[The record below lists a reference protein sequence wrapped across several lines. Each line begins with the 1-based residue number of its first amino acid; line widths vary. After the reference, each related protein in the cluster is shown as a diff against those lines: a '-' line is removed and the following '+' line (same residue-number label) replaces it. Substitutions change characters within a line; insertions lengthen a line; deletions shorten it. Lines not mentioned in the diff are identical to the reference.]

1 MKLPYPFSKF
11 LQKKPE
17 VKVIPILEQKDTT
30 AGGYNPLLFPF
41 FGAEGDHPIL
51 YVSEAVLYMMECAPV
66 WTALHKIAKGV
77 ASIPC
82 KVRDKNNGE
91 YVEHPV
97 LELLAKPDAD
107 ITYSEFIEQ
116 ASQWYLGTG
125 NTYFRAIGLVTQPP
139 LELRVMPSYST
150 TITPAGDGYAAVY
163 LTRLLNIADTYTRKE
178 VMEYGRRRFR
188 FYANEMNELYHIRS
202 YNPQV
207 GSNMIYGLS
216 PLNAVFYEMR
226 QYVEAAKSNL
236 SFLNRAV
243 KLSGVWT
250 YDGFLSDQQRQELER
265 QINTAYAG
273 SNNVGR
279 NALLDKK
286 VAFTDT
292 TKNARDM
299 DYMKT
304 VEHTAQAIYK
314 ALDIPLP
321 LVNAEN
327 MTYDNYESSQFY
339 LFKDAVIPLTQRIFQ
354 ELTNF
359 LMPRYENSENL
370 EIAFNPKDIP
380 QLEPERNAQMKI
392 KKDTG
397 IYTINE
403 LRKESE
409 AEPLDGGQYV
419 YGTMGALPI
428 ATDDADKYASGSS
441 AYDQE
446 GMANYSNQQT
456 QDQQAANEENQKN
469 ANKAAKEEFIRRLK
483 LQVNK
488 DGTSRFTEED
498 IQELAQRHYE

>member
-1 MKLPYPFSKF
+1 
-11 LQKKPE
+11 
-17 VKVIPILEQKDTT
+17 
-30 AGGYNPLLFPF
+30 
-41 FGAEGDHPIL
+41 
-51 YVSEAVLYMMECAPV
+51 
-66 WTALHKIAKGV
+66 
-77 ASIPC
+77 
-82 KVRDKNNGE
+82 
-91 YVEHPV
+91 
-97 LELLAKPDAD
+97 
-107 ITYSEFIEQ
+107 
-116 ASQWYLGTG
+116 
-125 NTYFRAIGLVTQPP
+125 
-139 LELRVMPSYST
+139 MPSYST
-150 TITPAGDGYAAVY
+150 TITPAGDGYADVY
-163 LTRLLNIADTYTRKE
+163 LTRLLSIADTYSRKE
-178 VMEYGRRRFR
+178 VKEYGRTRFR
-188 FYANEMNELYHIRS
+188 FYANDFNELYHIRS
-202 YNPQV
+202 FNPQV

-250 YDGFLSDQQRQELER
+250 YDGMLSDQQRQELER
-265 QINTAYAG
+265 QINAAYAG

-286 VAFTDT
+286 VTFTDA

-339 LFKDAVIPLTQRIFQ
+339 LFKDAVIPLTQRLFQ
-354 ELTNF
+354 EITNF
-359 LMPRYENSENL
+359 LMPRYEDSQQL

-380 QLEPERNAQMKI
+380 QLEPERNTQMKI
-392 KKDTG
+392 KKETG

-403 LRKESE
+403 MRKESE
-409 AEPLDGGQYV
+409 AEPLDGGQFV
-419 YGTMGALPI
+419 YGTMGSIPI
-428 ATDDADKYASGSS
+428 ATDDNDEYAKGESNYSAAQETEQSEEKPIKPEEENIEESEKADKR
-441 AYDQE
+441 
-446 GMANYSNQQT
+446 
-456 QDQQAANEENQKN
+456 
-469 ANKAAKEEFIRRLK
+469 AAKEEFIRRLK

-498 IQELAQRHYE
+498 IQELVQRHYGD

>member
-1 MKLPYPFSKF
+1 
-11 LQKKPE
+11 
-17 VKVIPILEQKDTT
+17 
-30 AGGYNPLLFPF
+30 
-41 FGAEGDHPIL
+41 
-51 YVSEAVLYMMECAPV
+51 
-66 WTALHKIAKGV
+66 
-77 ASIPC
+77 
-82 KVRDKNNGE
+82 
-91 YVEHPV
+91 
-97 LELLAKPDAD
+97 
-107 ITYSEFIEQ
+107 
-116 ASQWYLGTG
+116 
-125 NTYFRAIGLVTQPP
+125 
-139 LELRVMPSYST
+139 
-150 TITPAGDGYAAVY
+150 
-163 LTRLLNIADTYTRKE
+163 
-178 VMEYGRRRFR
+178 
-188 FYANEMNELYHIRS
+188 MNELYHIRS
-202 YNPQV
+202 FNPQV

-250 YDGFLSDQQRQELER
+250 YDGMLSDQQRQELER
-265 QINTAYAG
+265 QINAAYAG

-286 VAFTDT
+286 VSFTDT

-304 VEHTAQAIYK
+304 VEHTAQSIYK

-359 LMPRYENSENL
+359 LMPRYKDSQQF

-380 QLEPERNAQMKI
+380 QLEPERNAQMKV

-403 LRKESE
+403 LRKEGE
-409 AEPLDGGQYV
+409 AEPLDGGQFV
-419 YGTMGALPI
+419 YGTMGSLPI
-428 ATDDADKYASGSS
+428 ATDDNDEYASGESYYS
-441 AYDQE
+441 QVTQE
-446 GMANYSNQQT
+446 AKPEEEKPEVVIEESEKSN
-456 QDQQAANEENQKN
+456 NR
-469 ANKAAKEEFIRRLK
+469 AAKEDFIRRLK

-488 DGTSRFTEED
+488 DGTSRFSEED
-498 IQELAQRHYE
+498 IQELVQRHYGE